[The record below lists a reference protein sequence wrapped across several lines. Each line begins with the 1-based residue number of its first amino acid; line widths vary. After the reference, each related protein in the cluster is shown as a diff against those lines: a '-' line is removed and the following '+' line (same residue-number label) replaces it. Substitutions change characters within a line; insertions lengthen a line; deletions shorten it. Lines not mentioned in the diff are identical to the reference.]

1 MSLYRAYLVDQGI
14 QSCTLKSYISA
25 IKCIL
30 CVDNYKWD
38 DSAVLLHTLT
48 MACRGVND
56 AIRAHLPICV
66 GLLEII
72 LFECGR
78 LFNNQWYCETLY
90 KTIFILAYYRLFRI
104 GELCEHAVK
113 ARNVHVGQNKDKIL
127 FILYS
132 SKTHNK
138 GSHPQEIRTS
148 ADTLGHSAMSKKNS
162 HRKRNFCPFKLTR
175 QFMHLRGGFFNE
187 NENFFI
193 CSDGSAV
200 TLS

>member
-1 MSLYRAYLVDQGI
+1 M
-14 QSCTLKSYISA
+14 
-25 IKCIL
+25 
-30 CVDNYKWD
+30 
-38 DSAVLLHTLT
+38 
-48 MACRGVND
+48 ND

-104 GELCEHAVK
+104 GELREHAVK
-113 ARNVHVGQNKDKIL
+113 VRNVHVGQNKDKIL

-138 GSHPQEIRTS
+138 GSHLQEIRTS

-162 HRKRNFCPFKLTR
+162 HRKRNFCPFKLTQ
-175 QFMHLRGGFFNE
+175 QFMHLRGGFVNE

-200 TLS
+200 TLSQVRTTLKFPIKKINLNPEVYSFHSFRSSRSCDLLKIAL